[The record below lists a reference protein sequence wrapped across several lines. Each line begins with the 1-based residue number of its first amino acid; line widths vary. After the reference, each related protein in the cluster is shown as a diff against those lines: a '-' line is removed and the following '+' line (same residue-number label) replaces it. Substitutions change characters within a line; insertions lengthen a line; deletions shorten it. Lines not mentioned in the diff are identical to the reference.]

1 MKRIKPFNIFESYQS
16 ANDIMEK
23 RIREISDVY
32 EDARSI
38 VYILEEDGY
47 KVEWK
52 LISGIFSYSI
62 KGDISE
68 CILRNSHMIGR
79 DLLSKVVSIR
89 INIPGIGGRNREDA
103 RTDMQRF
110 KVLLEDHLDYL
121 PEGSLELV
129 DGGFYYKIYIN
140 I

>member
-1 MKRIKPFNIFESYQS
+1 MKRIRLFESYRTHEDRLES
-16 ANDIMEK
+16 
-23 RIREISDVY
+23 RIKEISDIY
-32 EDARSI
+32 EDVRSI

-52 LISGIFSYSI
+52 LIAGRFSYSI

-68 CILRNSHMIGR
+68 CISRNSHMIGR
-79 DLLSKVVSIR
+79 DLLSKAVRIR
-89 INIPGIGGRNREDA
+89 INIPGIGGRNTEDA

-129 DGGFYYKIYIN
+129 DGGSYYKIYIN

>member
-1 MKRIKPFNIFESYQS
+1 MKRIKTFRLFESYRTHEDRLES
-16 ANDIMEK
+16 
-23 RIREISDVY
+23 RIKEISDIY
-32 EDARSI
+32 EDVRSI

-52 LISGIFSYSI
+52 LIAGRFSYSI

-68 CILRNSHMIGR
+68 CISRNSHMIGR
-79 DLLSKVVSIR
+79 DLLSKAVRIR
-89 INIPGIGGRNREDA
+89 INIPGIGGRNTEDA

-110 KVLLEDHLDYL
+110 KLLLEDHLNYL

-129 DGGFYYKIYIN
+129 DGGSYYKIYIT